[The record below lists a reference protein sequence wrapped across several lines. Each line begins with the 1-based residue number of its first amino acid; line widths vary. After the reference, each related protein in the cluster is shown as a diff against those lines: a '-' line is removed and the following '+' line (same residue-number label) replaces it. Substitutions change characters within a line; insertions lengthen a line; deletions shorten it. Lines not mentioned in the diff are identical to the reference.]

1 MLETYTLK
9 QHLETV
15 RQELAHA
22 LYQHDA
28 ACRVIA
34 RLIKER
40 DSAKNALAN
49 LHGQAP
55 SHSGAEQASA
65 MEVDTNTLPE
75 SIKEK
80 LTQKSQILSKDR
92 KKRAVSAALATEQNI
107 QSFSVQSSDTGIHK
121 SSPAGITSLAIH
133 PSEDLIVTGGMDG
146 EIGVFNTQSRKL
158 VTKLSGHSKRVNEV
172 VVHPSQPLLFSAS
185 QDKTVRVWG
194 GAGEEPYA
202 ASHIIR
208 SHTDDVVGI
217 SLHATGDYLAS
228 ASNDKSWAFH
238 DIHTG
243 ATLTKTEDPTVKAG
257 FSSISFHPDGLIL
270 GTGTK
275 DHVVRIWD
283 IKAQANVATFEGHT
297 ASVED
302 LSFSENGYHLAT
314 AGGDSVKLWDLR
326 KLTNFHTI
334 PLSGDVNSVSFDVSG
349 QYLIVSH
356 GDSVSI
362 FGGKN
367 YVPIKTFTDS
377 TAKVTD
383 AKFGKDALLFATT
396 SLDRSLKLYSQ

>member
-1 MLETYTLK
+1 MILCVPLLFFYCSVADTRY
-9 QHLETV
+9 
-15 RQELAHA
+15 
-22 LYQHDA
+22 
-28 ACRVIA
+28 
-34 RLIKER
+34 RLSRE
-40 DSAKNALAN
+40 
-49 LHGQAP
+49 
-55 SHSGAEQASA
+55 
-65 MEVDTNTLPE
+65 
-75 SIKEK
+75 
-80 LTQKSQILSKDR
+80 R
-92 KKRAVSAALATEQNI
+92 KKRAVSATLASEEALQGY
-107 QSFSVQSSDTGIHK
+107 SVQSSDTGLHK

-133 PSEDLIVTGGMDG
+133 SDLIVTGGMDG
-146 EIGVFNTQSRKL
+146 ELSVFNTQTRKQ
-158 VTKLSGHSKRVNEV
+158 VSKLAGHSKRVNEV
-172 VVHPSQPLLFSAS
+172 VVHPSEPLLFSAS
-185 QDKTVRVWG
+185 QDRTVRVWG

-202 ASHIIR
+202 ASHVIR
-208 SHTDDVVGI
+208 SHSDDVVGI
-217 SLHATGDYLAS
+217 SLHATGDYIAS

-334 PLSGDVNSVSFDVSG
+334 PLSGEVNSVAFDHSG

-356 GDSVSI
+356 GNSVRYVHQISFPCFTILFSWLTINNSI

-367 YVPIKTFTDS
+367 YVPIKTYTDS

-383 AKFGKDALLFATT
+383 AKFGKDALSFATT